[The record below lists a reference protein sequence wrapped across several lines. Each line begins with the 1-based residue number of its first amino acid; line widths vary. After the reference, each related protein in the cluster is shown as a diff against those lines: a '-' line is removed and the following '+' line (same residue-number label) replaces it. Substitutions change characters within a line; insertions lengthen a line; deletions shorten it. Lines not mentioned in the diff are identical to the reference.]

1 MMLPK
6 WGQQLSTS
14 RLLLEWWKD
23 PKKQKYQEQKMIKG
37 YSLVMWRVRR
47 KWSTVCCALEEV
59 AGTASGSLWRKGCSI
74 SSCHSLYNCATLLL
88 SGRLTWPLLQ
98 VNGFMLHHLWWVNHR
113 IWGNLNPDM
122 LLLVINSRFQ
132 HLPFTKSSGL
142 HWKKKS
148 ILKRQQPKVKCQKLC
163 NIFQFVPLPQCAFV
177 TVTLDGWDT
186 GTYVLPPRVATKSMF
201 AISKENK
208 RRANK
213 LRLQQI
219 CARL

>member
-74 SSCHSLYNCATLLL
+74 SSCHNLYNCATLLL

-142 HWKKKS
+142 HWKKKKHFEKTTTQS
-148 ILKRQQPKVKCQKLC
+148 QVSEVVQYFSVCPSSPVCFCNCDSGWVGHRNLC
-163 NIFQFVPLPQCAFV
+163 ASSQGCYKEHVRHFQREQE
-177 TVTLDGWDT
+177 
-186 GTYVLPPRVATKSMF
+186 KS
-201 AISKENK
+201 K
-208 RRANK
+208 
-213 LRLQQI
+213 
-219 CARL
+219 

>member
-1 MMLPK
+1 
-6 WGQQLSTS
+6 
-14 RLLLEWWKD
+14 
-23 PKKQKYQEQKMIKG
+23 
-37 YSLVMWRVRR
+37 MWRVRR
-47 KWSTVCCALEEV
+47 KWSTVCYALEEV

-74 SSCHSLYNCATLLL
+74 SSCHNLYNYATLLL

-98 VNGFMLHHLWWVNHR
+98 VNGFMLYHLWWVNHR
-113 IWGNLNPDM
+113 MWGNLNPDM

-142 HWKKKS
+142 HWKKKKHFEKTTTQS
-148 ILKRQQPKVKCQKLC
+148 QVSEVVQYFSVC
-163 NIFQFVPLPQCAFV
+163 LPQFAFV

-213 LRLQQI
+213 LRLQQGKSVLDFKENLVMVMLVMHGN
-219 CARL
+219 RPLG

>member
-1 MMLPK
+1 
-6 WGQQLSTS
+6 
-14 RLLLEWWKD
+14 
-23 PKKQKYQEQKMIKG
+23 
-37 YSLVMWRVRR
+37 MWRVRR

-142 HWKKKS
+142 HWKKKKHFEKTTTQS
-148 ILKRQQPKVKCQKLC
+148 QVSEVVQYFSVC
-163 NIFQFVPLPQCAFV
+163 LPQFAFV

-213 LRLQQI
+213 LRLQQGKSVLDFKENLVMVMLVKHGN
-219 CARL
+219 RPLG